1 MSRESKNEYQT
12 NLELVDDRTEK
23 DRFREEALRKLAPP
37 SAEVRAAIA
46 AAKARIKKPTVFRRV
61 VRFLRGSR

>member
-1 MSRESKNEYQT
+1 MPRESKNEYRT

-23 DRFREEALRKLAPP
+23 ERFREEALRKLAPP